1 MTRLLIS
8 RKFAIAIFCFV
19 GLFAPCRLLTQ
30 TITKGPYLVNPGKSS
45 MTIRWETDKQA
56 DGAVY
61 WGQEGRGRQSASAQ
75 LTGEKNGFHL
85 YEVTLLNLQPGS
97 DYLYEVNFGANTLTG
112 HFRTAMNDDT
122 PMSFVAMGDS
132 RSNPDIFR
140 LVAER
145 VNQVNPDLIISN
157 GDLVE
162 NGGDFDQWQAFYFS
176 AASAIIDHIPLLS
189 CLGDHEGDGDN
200 GELFRHFLY
209 PGLPVNELWFSF
221 DYGPAH
227 FIALDYRHPN
237 NKKMIEWFEDDLS
250 KTSSKWKFVYMH
262 RPCYNTGGH
271 RSNWGSDVWPA
282 LFQKHKIDIVFAG
295 HSHLY
300 ERFFPLRPASSPQS
314 WPVTYV
320 TTAGAGAGLYDA
332 VAHPF
337 LAVTESVNH
346 FVYVQLAQDTL
357 RYSAYRNDGSLLD
370 QFLLIKHDEQYDA
383 DYLSLV
389 RPQEVMDVYAMFAS
403 AISGSVTTVPL
414 FSQSAE
420 KTISLQPNPTAGD
433 IEFEISLTDESAA
446 NFKMTPATGTLRAG
460 QSVELSIQIFSKGDL
475 TISGWGDIG
484 PVLQLQAAYKCK
496 LGEGSAVGKIIDYW
510 PD

>member
-1 MTRLLIS
+1 MTR
-8 RKFAIAIFCFV
+8 KPAIATLCFV
-19 GLFAPCRLLTQ
+19 GLFVPSRLLTQ
-30 TITKGPYLVNPGKSS
+30 TITNGPYLADPGRSS
-45 MTIRWETDKQA
+45 MTIRWETDKLA
-56 DGAVY
+56 DGSVY
-61 WGQEGRGRQSASAQ
+61 WREDGREWQSQSAQ
-75 LTGEKNGFHL
+75 LISEKNGFYL
-85 YEVTLLNLQPGS
+85 YETRLLNLQSGS
-97 DYLYEVNFGANTLTG
+97 EYLYEVKLGANTNTLTS
-112 HFRTAMNDDT
+112 HFRTAMNDLT

-145 VNQVNPDLIISN
+145 VNQVSPDLIISN

-162 NGGDFDQWQAFYFS
+162 NGGDFEQWQAFYFS

-200 GELFRHFLY
+200 GELFRYFLY

-227 FIALDYRHPN
+227 FVALDYRHPN
-237 NKKMIEWFEDDLS
+237 NKKMIEWFEEDLANAHA
-250 KTSSKWKFVYMH
+250 KWKFVYMH

-271 RSNWGSDVWPA
+271 RSNWGSEAWPA

-300 ERFFPLRPASSPQS
+300 ERFFPMCPTSSPQS
-314 WPVTYV
+314 RPVTYV

-346 FVYVQLAQDTL
+346 FVYVQVQEDTL
-357 RYSAYRNDGSLLD
+357 RYRAYRNDGSLLD
-370 QFLLIKHDEQYDA
+370 QFAFIKHDEQLDA

-414 FSQSAE
+414 FSQPAE
-420 KTISLQPNPTAGD
+420 KTVSLQLRPAAGD
-433 IEFEISLTDESAA
+433 IEFEISLTNESSGH
-446 NFKMTPATGTLRAG
+446 FKMAPATGILRAG
-460 QSVELSIQIFSKGDL
+460 QPLELSLQIFSKSDL
-475 TISGWGDIG
+475 TISGWGDIE
-484 PVLQLQAAYKCK
+484 PVLQLQATYKCK
-496 LGEGSAVGKIIDYW
+496 LGEGAAVGKIIDYW